1 MVQRDNMRYIPIWFF
16 TNFQCRLMITSL
28 GWVRM
33 WGWRR
38 RCRHR
43 RSWTRIMLRWWC
55 VAFDNSISLVNYVT
69 SVIYRAIA
77 LTSHNNEA
85 IDYTVVCMCFSS
97 DIFIPF
103 WSGLKCIKTF
113 GFFAYDLNWRMF
125 SPISY
130 LIRAQLIPFVFL
142 QHFLRDFE
150 YSRFFHRYY
159 HHLRRR
165 QMKRVMSPTD
175 N

>member
-1 MVQRDNMRYIPIWFF
+1 MRYIPIWFF

-85 IDYTVVCMCFSS
+85 IDYTVVCMCLSS
-97 DIFIPF
+97 NIFIPF
-103 WSGLKCIKTF
+103 WSGLKYIKCVWYLYTIWIE
-113 GFFAYDLNWRMF
+113 DCL
-125 SPISY
+125 SHISY
-130 LIRAQLIPFVFL
+130 SITKNITFLLFATLPPRFWIFDVFPSTL
-142 QHFLRDFE
+142 
-150 YSRFFHRYY
+150 
-159 HHLRRR
+159 
-165 QMKRVMSPTD
+165 SPSTEETNEEGDVTD
-175 N
+175 W

>member
-1 MVQRDNMRYIPIWFF
+1 MVQSENMGCIPIWFL
-16 TNFQCRLMITSL
+16 TNFQCRLMIASL
-28 GWVRM
+28 CWVRM

-43 RSWTRIMLRWWC
+43 RCWTRIMLRWWC

-103 WSGLKCIKTF
+103 WSGLKCIKSVWF
-113 GFFAYDLNWRMF
+113 SAYDLNWIKSHISHSIRKNNTF
-125 SPISY
+125 LLFATLPPRFWIFDVFASTLSPSTEETNEEGD
-130 LIRAQLIPFVFL
+130 V
-142 QHFLRDFE
+142 
-150 YSRFFHRYY
+150 
-159 HHLRRR
+159 
-165 QMKRVMSPTD
+165 TD
-175 N
+175 W